1 MPFHSGEDNDTIA
14 AMNAT
19 HLRPL
24 PAIRLVA
31 PFPFARVAS
40 RRPIVAA
47 GHAEAHKRAFGTVSD
62 SLD

>member
-1 MPFHSGEDNDTIA
+1 MPFHSGEDSDTIA

-24 PAIRLVA
+24 PGIRLAA
-31 PFPFARVAS
+31 PFPSARLAF
-40 RRPIVAA
+40 RRPIVVA
-47 GHAEAHKRAFGTVSD
+47 GHAEVHQRAFGTVSD